1 MFQTFNLL
9 PRTSAIENVELP
21 LFYAAQ
27 IAGNTAR
34 AREMLQLLGLA
45 DRERN
50 QPNQLS
56 GGQQQRVA
64 IARAL
69 VNDPAIILADEPTGN
84 LDSETS
90 LEIIGTIRA
99 LNRERGVTIVLVTH
113 EREMAEIADRI
124 ITIRDGRIISDVAT
138 AQGARG
144 AADAAATAGPAA
156 TRSVCTRRAWIA
168 GCSRRDR
175 SRWMAILAALRAIGR
190 NKLRAGL
197 TMLGIFIGVAA
208 LIAMVAVGE
217 GARAQVE
224 AQVQS
229 LGTDLLVVL
238 PGSTRTNGVRAGNG
252 SAASL
257 RVRDVGA
264 ILEEDCRRGGREL
277 CEPSECAARQRQ

>member
-1 MFQTFNLL
+1 MTEVAADEAIIRIRDATKVYRLGDTEVHALRGVSLTIRRGEFVAIMGASGSGKSTLMNLLGCLDRASGGEYLLEGVDVARLDEPALARIRGRRIGFVFQTFNLL
-9 PRTSAIENVELP
+9 PRTSALENVELP

-27 IAGNTAR
+27 IAGSTAR

-45 DRERN
+45 HRERN

-124 ITIRDGRIISDVAT
+124 ITIRDGRIISDVT
-138 AQGARG
+138 T
-144 AADAAATAGPAA
+144 AAAHEDLQMRQLP
-156 TRSVCTRRAWIA
+156 R
-168 GCSRRDR
+168 
-175 SRWMAILAALRAIGR
+175 
-190 NKLRAGL
+190 
-197 TMLGIFIGVAA
+197 
-208 LIAMVAVGE
+208 
-217 GARAQVE
+217 VE
-224 AQVQS
+224 RYQER
-229 LGTDLLVVL
+229 L
-238 PGSTRTNGVRAGNG
+238 
-252 SAASL
+252 
-257 RVRDVGA
+257 
-264 ILEEDCRRGGREL
+264 
-277 CEPSECAARQRQ
+277 